1 MKKKYEMYSQFHLEA
16 EKGSFYSELI
26 IIFSDEDETFSDGVS
41 IVSLEFEENMMDVEA
56 QLLAINIDAQL
67 SLHQ

>member
-1 MKKKYEMYSQFHLEA
+1 MYPQIHLEA
-16 EKGSFYSELI
+16 EQGLFYSELI
-26 IIFSDEDETFSDGVS
+26 MISSDEDETFSNGVS

-56 QLLAINIDAQL
+56 QLLAINMDAQL